1 MTIDFTLSE
10 SIATQA
16 QMTQM
21 MAEQMM
27 RPISRHFDE
36 HEHEIPWEFINAIWP
51 IVRQTPMFGTAEK
64 PQIASDAPKKP
75 RTGNMRMVHL
85 IEALSWGDAGI
96 YLLVPGG
103 ALGAAAIAAAGT
115 QEQKER
121 FLVRFTDSDKPVWG
135 SMAMTESQAGS
146 DTSAIRTTA
155 TRDGDEWVLN
165 GEKIYCTG
173 GRMSLEESAGLV
185 VVWATADPKA
195 GRAGMKAF
203 VVEAG
208 TPGMTIAKLE
218 HKMGIRASDTAAIVF
233 DNCRIPLNNVLGSS
247 EVATVPELVAQP
259 DGPKGFKG
267 AMKTFDATRPAVA
280 ASALGIARATLELL
294 REKLLEAGYELRDNV
309 PIHDMSAIERD
320 FLDLEAQHKS
330 AWLLTKKAAWL
341 MDMNQ
346 PNTVEASI
354 CKVKAGEAATVITQ
368 KAVEMLGPLGY
379 TRELLIEKWMRDAK
393 INDIFEGTGQI
404 NRLIIARRILGFSS
418 RELK

>member
-247 EVATVPELVAQP
+247 EVATVSELVAQP

-280 ASALGIARATLELL
+280 ASALGIARAV
-294 REKLLEAGYELRDNV
+294 V
-309 PIHDMSAIERD
+309 PA
-320 FLDLEAQHKS
+320 
-330 AWLLTKKAAWL
+330 
-341 MDMNQ
+341 
-346 PNTVEASI
+346 
-354 CKVKAGEAATVITQ
+354 
-368 KAVEMLGPLGY
+368 
-379 TRELLIEKWMRDAK
+379 
-393 INDIFEGTGQI
+393 
-404 NRLIIARRILGFSS
+404 
-418 RELK
+418 